1 MRQQA
6 YPRLGEKVSRRT
18 LSNGLEVVV
27 VEKPLYAK
35 SYAFFAARY
44 GGMDLRFRLGG
55 QWQDTPAGIAH
66 FLEHKMFDTETGSV
80 SEAFAK
86 NGAVDNAFTS
96 AAMTAYFF
104 QCTDKFYENLRLLL
118 ECVSIPYFTKE
129 SVDKEQGI
137 IAQEIQETEDDPDW
151 QVYEGLMECLYA
163 VSPVRIPVAGSVE
176 SIRRITPQTLYD
188 CHRAFYTPSNMILV
202 CVGSMDPDQV
212 AAEAEAILPKEGG
225 EAIERDYGAGE
236 GRAPA
241 RREKRRVM
249 EVSSPMFLAGCKC
262 RAQETGEGRLRQSI
276 VGDLACDVLFGESS
290 PLYTRLYEEGAVNSS
305 LGGNFDQLPGAAY
318 LYVGGEAKE
327 PERVFEAIIRQARR
341 LGEEGIGEAFYQQV
355 RRAAYGRMI
364 RSLNSFENIAVSM
377 AEGNFQQFDY
387 YRFPEIFDTI
397 TKGDVEAFLREE
409 IVPDHAAIS
418 LIRPAGGP
426 AIG

>member
-1 MRQQA
+1 M
-6 YPRLGEKVSRRT
+6 
-18 LSNGLEVVV
+18 
-27 VEKPLYAK
+27 
-35 SYAFFAARY
+35 
-44 GGMDLRFRLGG
+44 
-55 QWQDTPAGIAH
+55 
-66 FLEHKMFDTETGSV
+66 
-80 SEAFAK
+80 
-86 NGAVDNAFTS
+86 
-96 AAMTAYFF
+96 
-104 QCTDKFYENLRLLL
+104 
-118 ECVSIPYFTKE
+118 
-129 SVDKEQGI
+129 
-137 IAQEIQETEDDPDW
+137 
-151 QVYEGLMECLYA
+151 
-163 VSPVRIPVAGSVE
+163 
-176 SIRRITPQTLYD
+176 
-188 CHRAFYTPSNMILV
+188 
-202 CVGSMDPDQV
+202 
-212 AAEAEAILPKEGG
+212 
-225 EAIERDYGAGE
+225 
-236 GRAPA
+236 
-241 RREKRRVM
+241 
-249 EVSSPMFLAGCKC
+249 
-262 RAQETGEGRLRQSI
+262 
-276 VGDLACDVLFGESS
+276 GDLACDVLFGESS

-418 LIRPAGGP
+418 LILPAGGP

>member
-151 QVYEGLMECLYA
+151 RVYANLMERLYQD
-163 VSPVRIPVAGSVE
+163 SPARVPVVGSLE
-176 SIRRITPQTLYD
+176 SIRQITPQTLYD
-188 CHRAFYTPSNMILV
+188 CHKAFYTPSNMILV
-202 CVGSMDPDQV
+202 CVGNVDQARV
-212 AAEAEAILPKEGG
+212 AEEAEAILPREGG
-225 EAIERDYGAGE
+225 PAVIRDYGREDAAG
-236 GRAPA
+236 PA
-241 RREKRRVM
+241 GSEVSQAM
-249 EVSSPMFLAGCKC
+249 EVSMPMFLAGYKC
-262 RAQETGEGRLRQSI
+262 QAVDEGEATLRQSI
-276 VGDLACDVLFGESS
+276 VGDLACDALFGDSS

-305 LGGNFDQLPGAAY
+305 LGGNFDMLPGAHY
-318 LYVGGEAKE
+318 VYVGGDAKD
-327 PERVFEAIIRQARR
+327 PRRVFEEITRQARK
-341 LGEEGIGEAFYQQV
+341 LGEEGIGEDFYRQI
-355 RRAAYGRMI
+355 RRAAYGGML
-364 RSLNSFENIAVSM
+364 RSLNSFENIAVSI
-377 AEGNFQQFDY
+377 AEAYFRGFDY
-387 YRFPEIFDTI
+387 FRFPEVFDAVG
-397 TKGDVEAFLREE
+397 KADVEAFLRENIAPE
-409 IVPDHAAIS
+409 KSALS
-418 LIRPAGGP
+418 LIQPRE
-426 AIG
+426 